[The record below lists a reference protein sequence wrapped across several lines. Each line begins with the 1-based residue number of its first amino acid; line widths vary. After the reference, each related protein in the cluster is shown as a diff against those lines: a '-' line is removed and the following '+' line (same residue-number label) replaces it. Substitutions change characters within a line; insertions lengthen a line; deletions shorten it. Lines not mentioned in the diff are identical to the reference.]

1 MDEITFKLI
10 RDKAEVDLLIALRSS
25 IDEVYMSAKT
35 ARKTQMTEAG
45 YNTEEPDINRSCH
58 TYALADTMEWLV
70 RAVDQYI
77 EVGIATMESTSEIK
91 H

>member
-1 MDEITFKLI
+1 MDEITLKLI

-25 IDEVYMSAKT
+25 INDVYMSAKIG
-35 ARKTQMTEAG
+35 RKNQMEEAG
-45 YNTEEPDINRSCH
+45 YDTEDPGINRSCH

-70 RAVDQYI
+70 RAVDNYI
-77 EVGIATMESTSEIK
+77 EVGIATMESATETK

>member
-1 MDEITFKLI
+1 MDETTFKLI

-25 IDEVYMSAKT
+25 IYEVYMSAKNG
-35 ARKTQMTEAG
+35 RQNQMEEAG
-45 YNTEEPDINRSCH
+45 YDTKEPDINRSCH

-70 RAVDQYI
+70 RAVDNYI
-77 EVGIATMESTSEIK
+77 EVGIATMESATETK

>member
-10 RDKAEVDLLIALRSS
+10 RDKAKIDILIALRSS
-25 IDEVYMSAKT
+25 IDEVYIDAKN
-35 ARKTQMTEAG
+35 ARKTQMAEVG
-45 YNTEEPDINRSCH
+45 YNTEAPDINRSCH
-58 TYALADTMEWLV
+58 TYAMADTMEWLLQ
-70 RAVDQYI
+70 AVDQYI

>member
-10 RDKAEVDLLIALRSS
+10 RDKAKVDILIALRSS
-25 IDEVYMSAKT
+25 IDEVYIDAKNE
-35 ARKTQMTEAG
+35 RKNQMEKAG
-45 YNTEEPDINRSCH
+45 YDTKEPDINRSCH
-58 TYALADTMEWLV
+58 TYALADTMEWLL

-77 EVGIATMESTSEIK
+77 EIGIATMESISEIK

>member
-10 RDKAEVDLLIALRSS
+10 RDKAEVDILIALRSS
-25 IDEVYMSAKT
+25 IDEVYMDAKN
-35 ARKTQMTEAG
+35 ARKTQMAEVG
-45 YNTEEPDINRSCH
+45 YNTEAPDINRTCH
-58 TYALADTMEWLV
+58 TCALADTMEWLL
-70 RAVDQYI
+70 RAVDNYI

>member
-10 RDKAEVDLLIALRSS
+10 RDKAEVDILIALRSS
-25 IDEVYMSAKT
+25 IDEVYMSAKNV
-35 ARKTQMTEAG
+35 RKTQMTEAG
-45 YNTEEPDINRSCH
+45 YNVEEPDINRSCH
-58 TYALADTMEWLV
+58 TYALADTMEWLL

-77 EVGIATMESTSEIK
+77 EIGIATMESTSEIK

>member
-25 IDEVYMSAKT
+25 IDEVYMSAKNG
-35 ARKTQMTEAG
+35 RQNQMEEAG
-45 YNTEEPDINRSCH
+45 YDTQELDINRSCH

-70 RAVDQYI
+70 RAVDNYI
-77 EVGIATMESTSEIK
+77 EVGIATMESATETK